1 MTEQDFGRISGP
13 AEVRFE
19 RLLPGPIETV
29 WQFFVDSEK
38 RGQWLASGP
47 MEAKVGGA
55 VELRF
60 QHRDLSPNKVPPPE
74 RYREMDEKG
83 HVSHERVLRIEP
95 PRLLAISWGDSEVT
109 FELEPRGTQVLFT
122 VTHRRLADRAK
133 MVQSSGGW
141 HAHLEILTERLNGRV
156 PKAFWT
162 VFGDIESQYEKRY
175 PK

>member
-1 MTEQDFGRISGP
+1 MIEAKTFSRLEQIDGLRGIAAAMVTWFHMTNTYSEDSWVRASGTFGFLGVEIFFVISGFIIP
-13 AEVRFE
+13 WSMNRAGYTIRTGFGSF
-19 RLLPGPIETV
+19 LT
-29 WQFFVDSEK
+29 K
-38 RGQWLASGP
+38 
-47 MEAKVGGA
+47 
-55 VELRF
+55 
-60 QHRDLSPNKVPPPE
+60 
-74 RYREMDEKG
+74 
-83 HVSHERVLRIEP
+83 RVLRIEP